1 MKIIRPYVHL
11 PLMAT
16 DRFAWLSRSWVTALV
31 VLAAALLTTGLP
43 STVIAQQVVA
53 VNAGSF
59 ASDGVL
65 APDTVGAAFGVF
77 KTLNDQNYSASTT
90 PLPTT
95 LGGVKLTIGGTDAG
109 LLFTSNSQINFVVP
123 GTLADGTVTITVTNS
138 DSSIRTNT
146 LTIARTSPG
155 IFTLLSTGLGL
166 PIGQTTN
173 GTTPLTNVYNNDGS
187 PRDVDPGT
195 AALPNFLVLYG
206 TGFRNAPAVNPN
218 DANRVAEA
226 VTATIQGVPAE
237 VTYAGPQGSLA
248 GLDQINLR
256 IPRQVSGLGLVK
268 VRLSVGG
275 RVANVVVVRM
285 GGNAAPVTSTDLATQ
300 PNPNLINGALT
311 TGSQVQA
318 AGDGRTYFFDA
329 YSYTQASGVTNP
341 SLAIS
346 LNSTQFDA
354 AIALYRLETGG
365 NLTFI
370 AADDQTG
377 ALGNGG
383 DAPGNG
389 NALLA
394 VSLPGPGTY
403 LIFVTSADG
412 EPDATGSYSLKIQ
425 IGQVQA
431 IAYGANISA
440 GAIANTDLQTSA
452 GDYLDVY
459 SFAGNQ
465 GDQVQIKM
473 TSTVFDSF
481 LILNRSNGDL
491 QTFDDN
497 NGGGAQARDALI
509 SLTLP
514 ETGTF
519 YILATPLEPG
529 RTGAYTLTL
538 TKLGPGTSA
547 DRVEAAESRSL
558 PGRALSDDNR
568 SRRQENERRFAAR
581 HVVIRD

>member
-1 MKIIRPYVHL
+1 MKIIRQHVHL
-11 PLMAT
+11 PRISVG
-16 DRFAWLSRSWVTALV
+16 RFDWLNRSVVIAGAVLTA
-31 VLAAALLTTGLP
+31 VLFTGWLP
-43 STVIAQQVVA
+43 SAVFAQQVVA
-53 VNAGSF
+53 VNAASF
-59 ASDGVL
+59 ASDRVL
-65 APDTVGAAFGVF
+65 APETIGAAFGAF
-77 KTLNDQNYSASTT
+77 KTTNDQNYSASTT

-95 LGGVKLTIGGTDAG
+95 LGGVKITVGGTDAP
-109 LLFTSNSQINFVVP
+109 LLFTSNSQINFIVP
-123 GTLADGTVTITVTNS
+123 ATLADGTVTVTVTNS
-138 DSSIRTNT
+138 DSSTRAGTN
-146 LTIARTSPG
+146 TIARTSPG
-155 IFTLLSTGLGL
+155 IFTLSASGIGL

-173 GTTPLTNVYNNDGS
+173 GTTPLTNVYNSDGS
-187 PRDVDPGT
+187 PRDVNPGT
-195 AALPNFLVLYG
+195 VATPNFLVLYG
-206 TGFRNAPAVNPN
+206 TGFRNAPAINPT

-226 VTATIQGVPAE
+226 VTATIQGVPAD
-237 VTYAGPQGSLA
+237 VSFAGPLG
-248 GLDQINLR
+248 GFTGVDQINIR
-256 IPRQVSGLGLVK
+256 IPPQVSGLGIVK
-268 VRLSVGG
+268 VRLSVNG
-275 RVANVVVVRM
+275 RAANVVIVRM
-285 GGNAAPVTSTDLATQ
+285 GGSTPPITSTDLATL
-300 PNPNLINGALT
+300 PNPNQVNGTLT
-311 TGSQVQA
+311 VSSQIQA
-318 AGDGRTYFFDA
+318 GGDGRTYFFDA

-354 AIALYRLETGG
+354 AIALYRVETGG

-383 DAPGNG
+383 DVPGNG

-403 LIFVTSADG
+403 LIYVTSTDV
-412 EPDATGSYSLKIQ
+412 EPNATGSYSLQIQ
-425 IGQVQA
+425 TGLVQA
-431 IAYGANISA
+431 IAYGANIA
-440 GAIANTDLQTSA
+440 GTIATTDLQTSG

-459 SFAGNQ
+459 SFAGSQ
-465 GDQVQIKM
+465 GDQVQIKL
-473 TSTVFDSF
+473 TSTAFDSF

-497 NGGGAQARDALI
+497 NGGGSQARDALI

-519 YILATPLEPG
+519 YIIATPLEPA

-538 TKLGPGTSA
+538 TKLGAAPPTEGA
-547 DRVEAAESRSL
+547 EAVATKSV
-558 PGRALSDDNR
+558 PGRVLSDDNR